1 MLFRSLLVGVHG
13 DGVVHRLLG
22 DLHELV
28 GPQRGLVGGHGAGH
42 EIGHVQDDLGGP
54 VVDAQIVGVEELGQ
68 VVQDAGVRVPEFVE
82 RLGTIRF
89 DAYLEK
95 NSTNFSCFVFK

>member
-1 MLFRSLLVGVHG
+1 M
-13 DGVVHRLLG
+13 
-22 DLHELV
+22 
-28 GPQRGLVGGHGAGH
+28 
-42 EIGHVQDDLGGP
+42 
-54 VVDAQIVGVEELGQ
+54 VDAQVVGVEELGQ

-95 NSTNFSCFVFK
+95 NSTNFSCFVLKAACFPPFSILLTIPFCLSYLTEYYRKNQDGQTRRFALAVL